1 MNEPSIIPAIR
12 DLSII
17 FLALESIVV
26 LVLLSILIVQIRALV
41 ILLNDEIKPM
51 LEATQETADTVRNT
65 TNFVSKRVARP
76 FVSAISFGAGV
87 RQAVKTVK
95 QQVVPSKNEQDES
108 SVTEPSMSEPSDHI
122 APEPPAST
130 PDTDMSSGADN
141 G

>member
-17 FLALESIVV
+17 FPALESIVV

-95 QQVVPSKNEQDES
+95 QQVVPSKNKDAELDSEDTLASDS
-108 SVTEPSMSEPSDHI
+108 SELS
-122 APEPPAST
+122 APEPPVSAS
-130 PDTDMSSGADN
+130 DMGETTGADN